1 MNFISQV
8 EEFTEGCR
16 DVPSVLKLDSIGRV
30 VRPLGQL
37 YLSDTAVSQLCSFAG
52 CTVKFFDILKEEGLC
67 EVINKV
73 LKGTRFLLRL
83 RERTVR
89 GVLSTSYKPI
99 DNIVVCRELLPHLK
113 LSKVL
118 GKVSDPVWE
127 MLTDEFSIM
136 RIEGVRR
143 CEMNVMFVPSLVIT
157 NSEVGKAALNL
168 RLAVRAHEFRIISD
182 PIVRKIHIGPY
193 AGVIAEE
200 ELVKAFRSLVK
211 SLPQVDLSREI
222 RFRPM
227 DFKLLHYPS
236 DVMRVIF
243 GTSKGELA
251 EMQSASFPL
260 RSIVKS
266 TLSPELSAHWKYILA
281 RDFFDLLL
289 RFRYYVHDGWVIR
302 WPHHVR

>member
-1 MNFISQV
+1 MDFLNQV
-8 EEFTEGCR
+8 EEFTKGCR
-16 DVPSVLKLDSIGRV
+16 DVTTSLKLDGSGNV
-30 VRPLGQL
+30 VSPAPLTL
-37 YLSDTAVSQLCSFAG
+37 NDTAVSQLCSFVG

-73 LKGTRFLLRL
+73 LKGTQFLLRL

-99 DNIVVCRELLPHLK
+99 DNIVVSQELLPHLK

-136 RIEGVRR
+136 RIEGVQRR
-143 CEMNVMFVPSLVIT
+143 EMDVTFVPSLMIT

-168 RLAVRAHEFRIISD
+168 RLAVQTREFRIVSD

-193 AGVIAEE
+193 AGVLVEE
-200 ELVKAFRSLVK
+200 DLVRAFKGLVK

-222 RFRPM
+222 QFRPI
-227 DFKLLHYPS
+227 DFGLLHYPS

-243 GTSKGELA
+243 GMTKSELT

-260 RSIVKS
+260 RSLVKS
-266 TLSPELSAHWKYILA
+266 TLSPKLTVHWRYILA

-289 RFRYYVHDGWVIR
+289 RFNYYVHDGWVIR